1 MQIYL
6 LMVPFWIPANKRKG
20 LKMSNYK
27 FNMETYT
34 NSLRDWCITRLLFV
48 SYQTIQNMW
57 LISQL
62 SFSNHL
68 EDTYQKLISSKIIW
82 PLTLQ
87 IKKCLWM
94 KYFKIIFIH

>member
-48 SYQTIQNMW
+48 SYQTIQNM
-57 LISQL
+57 
-62 SFSNHL
+62 
-68 EDTYQKLISSKIIW
+68 
-82 PLTLQ
+82 
-87 IKKCLWM
+87 
-94 KYFKIIFIH
+94 